1 MTLWFKKKGLW
12 EIVDGTEKKP
22 ERPASSS
29 RNRWSQFMEDEF
41 LKSVVDW
48 DIQNMKA
55 LSAIAESLTKEVSP
69 LINNLSAHAAWT
81 ALVDYFD
88 RDSTMRAVTLL
99 GQLFSLTF
107 PPGSSMQAFL
117 MKIKVNHDQLL
128 AMNSALTGTQ
138 LAALVLV
145 KLPADYDSISQS
157 LRLQVTKNKLEFDDL
172 SSLLIEEETVLISK
186 GKVRVRVS
194 NTGETAD
201 SSQVTK
207 KGKGRCYKCGKRGHL
222 SRDCKSID
230 RKSKKKSKD
239 TSKKKQEHDHSSSSE
254 SSSESEG
261 TDQAKVAAV
270 ATSARIPAF

>member
-1 MTLWFKKKGLW
+1 M
-12 EIVDGTEKKP
+12 
-22 ERPASSS
+22 
-29 RNRWSQFMEDEF
+29 
-41 LKSVVDW
+41 
-48 DIQNMKA
+48 
-55 LSAIAESLTKEVSP
+55 
-69 LINNLSAHAAWT
+69 
-81 ALVDYFD
+81 DYFD
-88 RDSTMRAVTLL
+88 QDSTMQAVTLL

-186 GKVRVRVS
+186 GKVRVRSS
-194 NTGETAD
+194 NTGEAAH

-222 SRDCKSID
+222 SRDCKSTD
-230 RKSKKKSKD
+230 RKSKKSKD
-239 TSKKKQEHDHSSSSE
+239 TSKKKQEHDDSSSSE